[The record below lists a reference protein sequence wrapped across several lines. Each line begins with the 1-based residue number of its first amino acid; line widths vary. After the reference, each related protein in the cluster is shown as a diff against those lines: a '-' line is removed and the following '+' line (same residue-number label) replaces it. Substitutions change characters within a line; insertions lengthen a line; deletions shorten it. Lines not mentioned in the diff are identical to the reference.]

1 MTKFFKLISTNNIKA
16 MEKKKK
22 SYNLLIGI
30 IALLAIVAAV
40 MLAGYIMSKPDPIVL
55 QGQAEAAEYRVSGKV
70 PGRVEKFYAGEG
82 DFVHKGDTLVK
93 IESPEVQAK
102 MAQAMAVKS
111 AAEAQKNKAMKGAR
125 QEQIASAYE
134 MWQKALAGEEVMK
147 KSFERTSRLYEQEVV
162 SAQKFDEVQAQYK
175 AAKAASA
182 AAKAQYDM
190 AVKGARKEDIE
201 TVEALVDQAAAAL
214 AEVESYLG
222 ELYLTAPADGVI
234 SARFP
239 KPGELVGQGAPVMA
253 VTDLNDAWF
262 TFSIRED
269 MLHGLRLG
277 DELRV
282 KVPALGDTVYT
293 TTVSYM
299 NVMESYATWRAT
311 LDTGKYDAKTF
322 EVRTVPAR
330 HIDGLLPG
338 MTAIVVD

>member
-1 MTKFFKLISTNNIKA
+1 MDR
-16 MEKKKK
+16 KKK

-30 IALLAIVAAV
+30 AALVAIVAAV
-40 MLAGYIMSKPDPIVL
+40 ALIGYIVSEPDPIVL

-102 MAQAMAVKS
+102 LAQAMAVKS
-111 AAEAQKNKAMKGAR
+111 AAEAQRNKALKGAR

-147 KSFERTSRLYEQEVV
+147 KSFERTARLYEQEVV

-175 AAKAASA
+175 AAKATSA
-182 AAKAQYDM
+182 AARSQYDM

-201 TVEALVDQAAAAL
+201 TVEALVDQAAATL

-222 ELYLTAPADGVI
+222 ELYLTAPADGII

-239 KPGELVGQGAPVMA
+239 KQGELVGQGAPVMA
-253 VTDLNDAWF
+253 VTDLDDAWF

-269 MLHGLRLG
+269 MLHGLQPG
-277 DELRV
+277 DEIRV
-282 KVPALGDTVYT
+282 KVPALGDAVYT
-293 TTVSYM
+293 TVVSYM
-299 NVMESYATWRAT
+299 HVMESYATWRAT

-322 EVRTVPAR
+322 EVRTVPVR

-338 MTAIVVD
+338 MTAIVVE

>member
-1 MTKFFKLISTNNIKA
+1 MDR
-16 MEKKKK
+16 KKK

-30 IALLAIVAAV
+30 AALVAIVAAV
-40 MLAGYIMSKPDPIVL
+40 AMVGYIVSEPDPIVL

-111 AAEAQKNKAMKGAR
+111 AAEAQKDKALKGAR
-125 QEQIASAYE
+125 QEQIAAAYE

-147 KSFERTSRLYEQEVV
+147 KSFERTARLYEQEVV

-175 AAKAASA
+175 AAKATSA
-182 AAKAQYDM
+182 AAKSQYDM
-190 AVKGARKEDIE
+190 AVRGARKEDIE
-201 TVEALVDQAAAAL
+201 TVEALVDQAAATL

-222 ELYLTAPADGVI
+222 ELYLTAPADGII

-239 KPGELVGQGAPVMA
+239 KQGELVGQGAPVMA
-253 VTDLNDAWF
+253 VTDLDDAWF

-269 MLHGLRLG
+269 MLHGLQPG
-277 DELRV
+277 DEIRV
-282 KVPALGDTVYT
+282 KVPALGDAVYT
-293 TTVSYM
+293 TVVSYM
-299 NVMESYATWRAT
+299 HVMESYATWRAT

-322 EVRTVPAR
+322 EVRTVPVR

-338 MTAIVVD
+338 MTAIVVE